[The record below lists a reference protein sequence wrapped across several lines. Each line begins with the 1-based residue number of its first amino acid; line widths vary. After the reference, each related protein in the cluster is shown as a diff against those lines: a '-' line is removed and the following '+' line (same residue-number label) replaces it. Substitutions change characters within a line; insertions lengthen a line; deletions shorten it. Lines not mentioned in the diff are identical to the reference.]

1 VRSSERY
8 QGACPII
15 AESLIVPS
23 PRRVWRSAVWQL
35 ATEAYANIR
44 CAWNSALCLAR
55 RTRLAATVRAEDFAQ
70 LGDLVVVVAGIPFGQ
85 SGSTNNLR
93 VIRIG
98 G

>member
-1 VRSSERY
+1 MVK
-8 QGACPII
+8 I
-15 AESLIVPS
+15 AD
-23 PRRVWRSAVWQL
+23 
-35 ATEAYANIR
+35 
-44 CAWNSALCLAR
+44 
-55 RTRLAATVRAEDFAQ
+55 ATVRAEDFAQ

>member
-1 VRSSERY
+1 MALMFGAHSVCSDDVRSRGEMVK
-8 QGACPII
+8 I
-15 AESLIVPS
+15 AD
-23 PRRVWRSAVWQL
+23 
-35 ATEAYANIR
+35 
-44 CAWNSALCLAR
+44 
-55 RTRLAATVRAEDFAQ
+55 ATVRAEDFAK